1 MSGLRRYG
9 FRDGGSL
16 PALRPADGEAVSQMR
31 KHKHSADI
39 RIEKGRKRVY
49 VRDLRSQYDQ
59 K

>member
-31 KHKHSADI
+31 KHKHSTDI

-49 VRDLRSQYDQ
+49 VWDLRSQYDQ